1 MTSYIGAVD
10 QGTTSTRFI
19 IFDKNGGIVAVSR
32 MEHDQICE
40 KPGWVAHDPAQIRDN
55 TFTVI
60 ATALEKAGLT
70 GRDLAAVGVT
80 NQRETVAAWDRHT
93 GKPLYH
99 AVVWQ
104 CARSDEIC
112 RNLNAV
118 HGRDCFRRRTG
129 LPTATYFSGPKIKW
143 MMDHVPAVRHA
154 VDNGS
159 ALFGTMDT
167 WVIWN
172 LTGGAGKGNHVTD
185 VTNASRTLLMDLTT
199 LDWDPDILKTLG
211 IPRECLPAIV
221 PSSDPAA
228 LGKTDAAGPLGAE
241 VTVGG
246 ALGDQQAA
254 LFGHTCFAPG
264 EAKNTYGT
272 GCFLLFNTGHDITFS
287 SHGLLTTLGYRIH
300 GEKPIYALE
309 GAIAYAG
316 ALVQWVRDNLGLI
329 ASAPEIETLANTVE
343 DNGDVYCVPAFSGL
357 FAPYWRSDARGV
369 ITGLTQFANKGHI
382 ARAVLE
388 ATAFQTKDIV
398 AAISKDLGRNL
409 NLKTLKVDGG
419 MVENRTL
426 MQFQADILNV
436 DVIRPR
442 VTETTALGAAYA
454 AGLAVGFWPGTGA
467 LKKNWQAHTTWHPDM
482 EEARRARLYESWLK
496 AVDKSFGWC

>member
-1 MTSYIGAVD
+1 MKSYLGAVD

-19 IFDKNGGIVAVSR
+19 IFDKDGGMVTVSR

-40 KPGWVAHDPAQIRDN
+40 KPGWVAHDPVQIRDN
-55 TFTVI
+55 TITVI
-60 ATALEKAGLT
+60 ARALKKAGLT
-70 GRDLAAVGVT
+70 GRDLAAIGIT

-93 GKPLYH
+93 GQPLYH

-112 RNLNAV
+112 RNLDAV
-118 HGRDCFRRRTG
+118 YGKDCFRQKTG

-143 MMDHVPAVRHA
+143 MMDHVPAVRQA
-154 VDNGS
+154 VENGS

-172 LTGGAGKGNHVTD
+172 LTGGPGKGNHVTD
-185 VTNASRTLLMDLTT
+185 VTNASRTLLMNLNT
-199 LDWDPDILKTLG
+199 LDWDPDILEILG
-211 IPRECLPAIV
+211 IPRDCLPAIV

-228 LGKTDAAGPLGAE
+228 LGRTDAAGPLRAE

-272 GCFLLFNTGHDITFS
+272 GCFLLFNTGHDIIFS
-287 SHGLLTTLGYRIH
+287 SHGLVTTLGYQIQ
-300 GEKPIYALE
+300 GEKPVYALE
-309 GAIAYAG
+309 GSIAYAG

-329 ASAPEIETLANTVE
+329 ASAPEIEALANTVE

-388 ATAFQTKDIV
+388 ASAFQTKDIV
-398 AAISKDLGRNL
+398 GAISKDLGRGL

-454 AGLAVGFWPGTGA
+454 AGLAVGFWPDTA
-467 LKKNWQAHTTWHPDM
+467 SLKKKWQAHTTWHPDM
-482 EEARRARLYESWLK
+482 DDDLRTRLYDSWLK
-496 AVDKSFGWC
+496 AVEKSFGWC

>member
-32 MEHDQICE
+32 MEHAQICE
-40 KPGWVAHDPAQIRDN
+40 KPGWVAHDLAEIRDN

-60 ATALEKAGLT
+60 EKALEKAGLT
-70 GRDLAAVGVT
+70 GRDLAAIGVT

-93 GKPLYH
+93 GKPLCH

-112 RNLNAV
+112 RELDAA
-118 HGRDCFRRRTG
+118 HGRDCFRQKTG

-143 MMDHVPAVRHA
+143 MMDHVPAVRQA
-154 VDNGS
+154 VENGS
-159 ALFGTMDT
+159 ALFGTMDA

-172 LTGGAGKGNHVTD
+172 LTGGPGKGRHVTD
-185 VTNASRTLLMDLTT
+185 VTNASRTLLMNLKT
-199 LDWDPDILKTLG
+199 LDWDPDILKLLK
-211 IPRECLPAIV
+211 IPRESLPAIV

-228 LGKTDAAGPLGAE
+228 LGKTRAPGLLGDG

-264 EAKNTYGT
+264 DAKNTYGT
-272 GCFLLFNTGHDITFS
+272 GCFLLFNTGHEIIFS
-287 SHGLLTTLGYRIH
+287 SHGLLTTLAYRIH
-300 GEKPIYALE
+300 GEKPVYALE
-309 GAIAYAG
+309 GSIAYAG

-329 ASAPEIETLANTVE
+329 ASAPEIEDLANTVE

-398 AAISKDLGRNL
+398 EAISKDPGPNL
-409 NLKTLKVDGG
+409 DLTLLKVDGG
-419 MVENRTL
+419 MVENTTL
-426 MQFQADILNV
+426 MQFQADILDR
-436 DVIRPR
+436 DVIRPA

-454 AGLAVGFWPGTGA
+454 AGLAVGFWPDTRS
-467 LKKNWQAHTTWHPDM
+467 LEKNWQAHTTWHPRMDDV
-482 EEARRARLYESWLK
+482 ERARLYDRWHK
-496 AVDKSFGWC
+496 AVKTSFGWR